1 MSARILVV
9 DDLVPNVRL
18 LEAKLAREYFEVLTA
33 SSGAEALEIAA
44 AENPDIVLLD
54 VMMPEMDG
62 FEVCRRLKAD
72 PDTMHIPVVMVTA
85 LNDAVDRVQGLEAG
99 ADDFLSKPINDVAL
113 LARVRSLL
121 RLKLMLDELRLREV
135 TGSGFGIA
143 EGRPEQTN
151 GLGGR
156 ILVIEDREVYARN
169 IEQALAD
176 DHIVVITADAEE
188 ALHELRTGEPDLLV
202 VSLGLR
208 AQDGLRLCS
217 QMRSMDEGRHVP
229 QLILVDD
236 SPADLERLI
245 KGLDFGVNDYLIRP
259 IDPNELKARVRT
271 QVRHRRFQSRL
282 RANVQMSVAMAV
294 TDSLTGVHN
303 RNYLESHL
311 GNLVQRALRDGKS
324 AALLMLDLDRFKEIN
339 DSHGH
344 AAGDEALKEFTIRVR
359 REIRGIDLLARF
371 GGEEFV
377 VLMPDADAAQG
388 QAVAERLRQLVAE
401 EPFRLNYSGIDI
413 PVTVSIG
420 VAISQRDTDTGEDM
434 LRRADEALYAA
445 KNQGRN
451 RVVLAEADI
460 PPDEIRR
467 A

>member
-33 SSGAEALEIAA
+33 SSGVEALAIARR
-44 AENPDIVLLD
+44 ERPDIVLLD

-62 FEVCRRLKAD
+62 FEVCRQLKAD
-72 PDTMHIPVVMVTA
+72 PETAHIPVVMVTA

-143 EGRPEQTN
+143 EDRPEATN

-156 ILVIEDREVYARN
+156 ILVVEDREVYARN
-169 IEQALAD
+169 IEQALNE
-176 DHIVVITADAEE
+176 DHVVVITADVDE
-188 ALHELRTGEPDLLV
+188 AVHELRTGAPDLLV

-208 AQDGLRLCS
+208 DQDGLRLCS

-236 SPADLERLI
+236 SPVDLERLV

-271 QVRHRRFQSRL
+271 QVRHRRFQDRL
-282 RANVQMSVAMAV
+282 RANVQMSVALAV

-311 GNLVQRALRDGKS
+311 ENLVQRALRDGKS
-324 AALLMLDLDRFKEIN
+324 IALLLLDIDRFKAIN

-344 AAGDEALKEFTIRVR
+344 GAGDEALKEFTNRIS

-377 VLMPDADAAQG
+377 MLMPDADADRAL
-388 QAVAERLRQLVAE
+388 AVAERLRQLIAE
-401 EPFRLNYSGIDI
+401 EPFQLAGCDIEI
-413 PVTVSIG
+413 PVTASIG
-420 VAISQRDTDTGEDM
+420 IAISQRDTDTGAEM
-434 LRRADEALYAA
+434 MRRADQALYAA

-451 RVVLAEADI
+451 RVMLADSDVPPGEA
-460 PPDEIRR
+460 RS